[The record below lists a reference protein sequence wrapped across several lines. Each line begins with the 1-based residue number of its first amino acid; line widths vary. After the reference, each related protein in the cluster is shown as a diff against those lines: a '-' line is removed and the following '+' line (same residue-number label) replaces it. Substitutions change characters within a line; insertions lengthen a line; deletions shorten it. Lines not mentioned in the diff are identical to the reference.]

1 MPWGLMLA
9 VVVLAAMAVAIYV
22 SWPLLFG
29 NPSPAE
35 GASTDD
41 EDSVLDQLLA
51 QKDATYSAIKE
62 LQFDHAMG
70 ILSKQDYQELAARYE
85 DRAVALLK
93 TIEDVSRRGEALSGS
108 APPPAVAGVLVQTGP
123 KGALPGGNDAA
134 GTAATPRRRRRRD
147 RGAPLE
153 DEIEREVAALRSR
166 PARDRGQDVE
176 LERDI
181 EQEIVA
187 LRSARRGGA
196 TAGWAPAQAEPALP
210 PPGHSCPVCGSP
222 VKRGG
227 AAYCSRCGAALRSA
241 CPVCG
246 EPADEGD
253 VFCSGCGTSLVRI
266 QDDAAA
272 ETTTGGIYG

>member
-1 MPWGLMLA
+1 MPWGLTLA

-29 NPSPAE
+29 NPSPE
-35 GASTDD
+35 EDASTDG

-70 ILSKQDYQELAARYE
+70 SLSKQDYQELVARYE

-93 TIEDVSRRGEALSGS
+93 TIEDVSKRDEVLSGG
-108 APPPAVAGVLVQTGP
+108 APLPAVAGVLVQTGP
-123 KGALPGGNDAA
+123 KGASPGGRDSVA
-134 GTAATPRRRRRRD
+134 TAATPGRRRRRD
-147 RGAPLE
+147 RGAPLG

-166 PARDRGQDVE
+166 PMRDRGQDVE

-181 EQEIVA
+181 ELEVA
-187 LRSARRGGA
+187 TLRSTRRRSEDPGRA
-196 TAGWAPAQAEPALP
+196 LDRAAPVAS
-210 PPGHSCPVCGSP
+210 PPGYTCPVCASP

-227 AAYCSRCGAALRSA
+227 AAYCSRCGAPLRSA

-246 EPADEGD
+246 QPADEGD

-266 QDDAAA
+266 EGDPAANR
-272 ETTTGGIYG
+272 TTGGSHG